1 MRQTPHVII
10 LRQITILRQIN
21 TIFIRFFWQL
31 FLLCMTA
38 SSKSVSFTSYSGWYK
53 HDKVQGWANCLNE
66 KNLSIHLTEHN
77 IHGAN
82 DGDNVGQHVVSA
94 DVVHQGEMEEARR
107 RDLAPVGL
115 AAPVRDQV
123 DAKLALRCLDSCVGG
138 SSRDLESLGK
148 ELEVMDEGLHGGLHL
163 RPAWRNTLGIV
174 GPHITSRHLVQALHD
189 DPQALSHLQHSHKV
203 AIIAV
208 AVGADGHVK
217 VHQVVSII
225 GLRLPEVPL
234 DASASQHRTAAAP
247 VDGVLGRDHSDV
259 DDSLLEKSV
268 VRDQVLNF
276 IQPLA
281 ELGDELIDIVKKADG
296 DVLVDTTRS
305 NISSMHSGSTGTL
318 VKLHHLLSFL
328 EEPEEGR
335 DATDIENVSTNTHD
349 VVENPGQFSEEHSDV
364 LGPES
369 DIDVQQLLHS

>member
-1 MRQTPHVII
+1 MLNPR
-10 LRQITILRQIN
+10 N
-21 TIFIRFFWQL
+21 
-31 FLLCMTA
+31 
-38 SSKSVSFTSYSGWYK
+38 SY
-53 HDKVQGWANCLNE
+53 
-66 KNLSIHLTEHN
+66 
-77 IHGAN
+77 
-82 DGDNVGQHVVSA
+82 
-94 DVVHQGEMEEARR
+94 
-107 RDLAPVGL
+107 
-115 AAPVRDQV
+115 
-123 DAKLALRCLDSCVGG
+123 
-138 SSRDLESLGK
+138 LESLGE
-148 ELEVMDEGLHGGLHL
+148 ELEVVDEGLHGGLHL
-163 RPAWRNTLGIV
+163 RPAWRNTLGVV
-174 GPHITSRHLVQALHD
+174 GPHITSRHLVQALLD

-208 AVGADGHVK
+208 TVGADGHVK

-225 GLRLPEVPL
+225 GLRLPQVPL
-234 DASASQHRTAAAP
+234 DASASQHHTAAAP

-296 DVLVDTTRS
+296 DVLVDTSWS
-305 NISSMHSGSTGTL
+305 NISSMHSSSTGTF
-318 VKLHHLLSFL
+318 VELHHLLSFL

-335 DATDIENVSTNTHD
+335 DATDIKNVSTNTHD

-364 LGPES
+364 LGPER